1 MPKAI
6 EDMPL
11 AELFALSDEI
21 GDKYLTPEEIAQRNT
36 ALQTEMTEIGQIA
49 KQLLGSIQETDRA
62 LAALKAVPANAKR
75 RFK

>member
-1 MPKAI
+1 MSL
-6 EDMPL
+6 EDMSI

-21 GDKYLTPEEIAQRNT
+21 GDRYLTPEEIAQRNA
-36 ALQTEMTEIGQIA
+36 ALQTEVTEIGQLA
-49 KQLLGSIQETDRA
+49 KQLLGSVQETDRS